1 MVEDREDFTY
11 LVSLSDGPTF
21 HFREVTPGDFYFAQ
35 VLQQSERSQLELIE
49 RILIN
54 SDILDETTSTQTRY
68 AVKWAVENLLDQTLL
83 TVENWLETA
92 YHLCK
97 QRWDSS
103 IEWLETQPM
112 SKINLMIDIVK
123 KHAEEQ
129 EKEMKK
135 NARRKK

>member
-1 MVEDREDFTY
+1 VNE
-11 LVSLSDGPTF
+11 
-21 HFREVTPGDFYFAQ
+21 EV
-35 VLQQSERSQLELIE
+35 
-49 RILIN
+49 
-54 SDILDETTSTQTRY
+54 LDVATASQTRR
-68 AVKWAVENLLDQTLL
+68 AIKWVLETLLDKTILTL
-83 TVENWLETA
+83 ENWLEIA

-123 KHAEEQ
+123 RHAEEQ

-135 NARRKK
+135 NARKKK

>member
-1 MVEDREDFTY
+1 MTIPN
-11 LVSLSDGPTF
+11 GPTF
-21 HFREVTPGDFYFAQ
+21 HFREITPKDFYLAQ
-35 VLQQSERSQLELIE
+35 VLRQSERSQLELVQRLLVDE
-49 RILIN
+49 
-54 SDILDETTSTQTRY
+54 STLDEATASQTRQ
-68 AVKWAVENLLDQTLL
+68 AVKWACETLLDKTILTL
-83 TVENWLETA
+83 ENWLEVA

-97 QRWDSS
+97 QRWDAS

-135 NARRKK
+135 NARKKK

>member
-1 MVEDREDFTY
+1 MLDI
-11 LVSLSDGPTF
+11 VSAKET
-21 HFREVTPGDFYFAQ
+21 
-35 VLQQSERSQLELIE
+35 
-49 RILIN
+49 RIAI
-54 SDILDETTSTQTRY
+54 
-68 AVKWAVENLLDQTLL
+68 KWAVETLIDQTVL
-83 TVENWLETA
+83 TLENWLEVA

-97 QRWDSS
+97 QRWDQS

-112 SKINLMIDIVK
+112 SKINLMIEIVK

>member
-1 MVEDREDFTY
+1 VEDREDFTY
-11 LVSLSDGPTF
+11 KVTLPGGPTF
-21 HFREVTPGDFYFAQ
+21 HFREITPKDFYLAQ
-35 VLQQSERSQLELIE
+35 VLRQSERSQLELIE
-49 RILIN
+49 RLLV
-54 SDILDETTSTQTRY
+54 DDRILDLATASQTRQ
-68 AVKWAVENLLDQTLL
+68 VIKWAVETLLDKTILTL
-83 TVENWLETA
+83 ENWLEVA

-123 KHAEEQ
+123 KHADEQ

-135 NARRKK
+135 NARKKK

>member
-1 MVEDREDFTY
+1 MK
-11 LVSLSDGPTF
+11 LPLGPVF
-21 HFREVTPGDFYFAQ
+21 HFREVTPKDFYLAQ
-35 VLQQSERSQLELIE
+35 VLRQSERSQLELVH
-49 RILIN
+49 RLLIN
-54 SDILDETTSTQTRY
+54 DEILDEASATQTRQ
-68 AVKWAVENLLDQTLL
+68 AVKWAVETLLDKTILTL
-83 TVENWLETA
+83 ENWLEVA

-112 SKINLMIDIVK
+112 SKINLMIEIVK

-135 NARRKK
+135 NARKKK

>member
-1 MVEDREDFTY
+1 VTIPN
-11 LVSLSDGPTF
+11 GPTF
-21 HFREVTPGDFYFAQ
+21 HFREITPKDFYLAQ
-35 VLQQSERSQLELIE
+35 VLRQSERSQLELVQRLLVDE
-49 RILIN
+49 
-54 SDILDETTSTQTRY
+54 STLDEATASQTRQ
-68 AVKWAVENLLDQTLL
+68 AVKWACETLLDKTILTL
-83 TVENWLETA
+83 ENWLEVA

-97 QRWDSS
+97 QRWDAS

-135 NARRKK
+135 NARKKK

>member
-1 MVEDREDFTY
+1 MR
-11 LVSLSDGPTF
+11 LPSGPVF
-21 HFREVTPGDFYFAQ
+21 RFREITPKDFYLAQ
-35 VLQQSERSQLELIE
+35 VLRQAERSQLELVQRLLVDE
-49 RILIN
+49 K
-54 SDILDETTSTQTRY
+54 ILDEATAAQTRQ
-68 AVKWAVENLLDQTLL
+68 AVKWACENLLDKTILTL
-83 TVENWLETA
+83 ENWLEVA

-112 SKINLMIDIVK
+112 SKINLMIEIVK

-135 NARRKK
+135 NARKKK

>member
-1 MVEDREDFTY
+1 MTVP
-11 LVSLSDGPTF
+11 SGPTF
-21 HFREVTPGDFYFAQ
+21 HFREVTPKDFYLAQ
-35 VLQQSERSQLELIE
+35 VLRQAERTQLELVE
-49 RILIN
+49 RILV
-54 SDILDETTSTQTRY
+54 DPTVLDEATSAQTRQ
-68 AVKWAVENLLDQTLL
+68 AVKWAIDTLLDKTILTL
-83 TVENWLETA
+83 ENWLEVA

-97 QRWDSS
+97 QRWDDS

-112 SKINLMIDIVK
+112 SKINLMIEIVK